1 MGLSGGLDSPEGPV
15 VSGGS
20 TGGAVD
26 AIYELRLR
34 IKDATPSGPPPMVGA
49 DGIEPST
56 SSVSRKR
63 STTEPRAYSEAKRQR
78 LTGGCGSVND
88 LGGRAPTA
96 RPPFL
101 TATSWGWRLLGLAS
115 RVRRRRISFPE
126 RRHSTDGA

>member
-1 MGLSGGLDSPEGPV
+1 MGLSAGLVSPEGPV

-26 AIYELRLR
+26 DIYELRLR

-63 STTEPRAYSEAKRQR
+63 STTEPRAYSEAKPEGYQR
-78 LTGGCGSVND
+78 DGRVSTIRPAQSLEVRPHGD
-88 LGGRAPTA
+88 RLGMRRAERPIEDA
-96 RPPFL
+96 RR
-101 TATSWGWRLLGLAS
+101 A
-115 RVRRRRISFPE
+115 
-126 RRHSTDGA
+126 

>member
-1 MGLSGGLDSPEGPV
+1 MGLAGGLDSPEGPA

-26 AIYELRLR
+26 DIYELRLR

-88 LGGRAPTA
+88 LGGQRARSLGSMPWPRTKDDPTE
-96 RPPFL
+96 PT
-101 TATSWGWRLLGLAS
+101 TAVLRLS
-115 RVRRRRISFPE
+115 
-126 RRHSTDGA
+126 

>member
-1 MGLSGGLDSPEGPV
+1 MGLSAGLVSPEGPV

-26 AIYELRLR
+26 DIYELRLR

-88 LGGRAPTA
+88 LAVSARGPWGRSPAPGRKTTPRSRRPPSCGRAPPA
-96 RPPFL
+96 GGCGKRP
-101 TATSWGWRLLGLAS
+101 
-115 RVRRRRISFPE
+115 
-126 RRHSTDGA
+126 

>member
-1 MGLSGGLDSPEGPV
+1 MGLSAGLDSPEGPV
-15 VSGGS
+15 LSGGS
-20 TGGAVD
+20 RGAGD

-78 LTGGCGSVND
+78 VSGRCGGCQRLLPSRALEVRPD
-88 LGGRAPTA
+88 HDHLRMGRAE
-96 RPPFL
+96 RPIQD
-101 TATSWGWRLLGLAS
+101 AQGACR
-115 RVRRRRISFPE
+115 E
-126 RRHSTDGA
+126 R

>member
-1 MGLSGGLDSPEGPV
+1 MGLSAGLVSPEGPV

-26 AIYELRLR
+26 DIYELRLR

-78 LTGGCGSVND
+78 VSGRCGGCQ
-88 LGGRAPTA
+88 
-96 RPPFL
+96 
-101 TATSWGWRLLGLAS
+101 RL
-115 RVRRRRISFPE
+115 RRRLPLHGYGRPACAAG
-126 RRHSTDGA
+126 RPGV